1 MPIPDPSITLPTP
14 GDLRTCSHWSCL
26 QRRPAAGPDP
36 AALMQMLETVVESV
50 AASMVLDTEVSGTPK
65 PWDTY
70 EDQFLQ
76 EFWTRVDF
84 LADPPHPKR
93 LSAEA
98 EFRGLLCLELLNTR
112 ILPRL
117 MASERLLLVNKRVRV
132 AVPDGRGGKVSFA
145 HSLGRV
151 GWDQQA
157 GIIRAY
163 LWRIDDVQKIDWMA
177 PLRQQQTGI
186 VLQYLA
192 KHYPGQRLAS
202 VQAYLVADTL
212 IESECTP
219 EDLRRMNLVLRA
231 QALLVAN
238 RERNP
243 LGPSPVTASRN

>member
-1 MPIPDPSITLPTP
+1 
-14 GDLRTCSHWSCL
+14 L

-50 AASMVLDTEVSGTPK
+50 AASMVLDTEMSGTPK

-70 EDQFLQ
+70 EDQFLGAY
-76 EFWTRVDF
+76 WNRVDL
-84 LADPPHPKR
+84 LADPPYPKR
-93 LSAEA
+93 LVADA
-98 EFRGLLCLELLNTR
+98 EFRGLLCLQHLGTK

-117 MASERLLLVNKRVRV
+117 VATERVLLVNKWVRV
-132 AVPDGRGGKVSFA
+132 AVPDGQGGKVTFA

-151 GWDQQA
+151 GWDQKS

-163 LWRIDDVQKIDWMA
+163 MWRIDDLQKIDWMA
-177 PLRQQQTGI
+177 PLRRQQTGI

-202 VQAYLVADTL
+202 VQAYLAADTL

-219 EDLRRMNLVLRA
+219 EDLRRMDLVLCA
-231 QALLVAN
+231 QALLIAD

-243 LGPSPVTASRN
+243 LGPPPVTASRN

>member
-1 MPIPDPSITLPTP
+1 MSNPNRTFSLPTP
-14 GDLRTCSHWSCL
+14 GDLRTCSRWSCL

-36 AALMQMLETVVESV
+36 AALMQVLETVVESV
-50 AASMVLDTEVSGTPK
+50 AASMVLDAEVTRTPK
-65 PWDTY
+65 APDAY
-70 EDQFLQ
+70 EDQFLNQ
-76 EFWTRVDF
+76 YWNRVEL
-84 LADPPHPKR
+84 LADPPYPKR
-93 LSAEA
+93 LLAET
-98 EFRGLLCLELLNTR
+98 EFRGLLCLQHLGTK

-117 MASERLLLVNKRVRV
+117 MATEQLLLVNKWVRV
-132 AVPDGRGGKVSFA
+132 AVPDGQGGKVSFT
-145 HSLGRV
+145 HSLARV
-151 GWDQQA
+151 GWDQNA

-163 LWRIDDVQKIDWMA
+163 LWRIDDLQKIDWMA

-192 KHYPGQRLAS
+192 RHYPGQRLAS

-219 EDLRRMNLVLRA
+219 EDLRRINLVLRA